1 MQSSNKSETHCYGII
16 ANIEKS
22 LNEIYQTHWLT
33 NDGYRGSALQ
43 KNVCFPLTLRK
54 MT

>member
-22 LNEIYQTHWLT
+22 LMKSIKPTGWLMMDT
-33 NDGYRGSALQ
+33 VEVHY
-43 KNVCFPLTLRK
+43 KK
-54 MT
+54 MFVFH